1 MDVGAFFADVYSYY
15 LDKYENKNKDTN
27 KILKKFYTDYE
38 QYAEELSLSAYDHIL
53 GEIEGDFNEDERML

>member
-1 MDVGAFFADVYSYY
+1 MDIVEILTDIFSFYADK
-15 LDKYENKNKDTN
+15 DKNLED
-27 KILKKFYTDYE
+27 FYADYE